1 MLCDRCGAEIEK
13 DFVLCPYCGHRIGE
27 GGDHALGRGQVAVF
41 PTREQLFPHWVWL
54 LGFGLF
60 IGCILMSVLGVGIAG
75 IYGGLKERAVL
86 TRQQAEEHYN
96 RGLTHIEEGDY
107 NLAEAEFREA
117 LRLAPDYWEA
127 ADKLREVRAQVAAIA
142 TPTSETR
149 NEAVDLIYQQA
160 QELYSQ
166 RSWIETALKLEQ
178 LRGLD
183 PYYERENVTEMLF
196 SSYYNMALDLV
207 DKDRLEEALRSFDE
221 ALEVKPG
228 DPEALV
234 QRELTSLYVTGLDYW
249 EADWVRAVESFL
261 AIYQIDPAYK
271 DVEQRLYDAYLN
283 HGDLYASE
291 EAWCLAEER
300 YEQAA
305 ALDSNEGIITKRD
318 DAAYRCQMAAIPPTP
333 VIAATVTP
341 TATIA
346 VAATVTATVTPT
358 VSASHLGKIAFA
370 AYDTTDE
377 AYATYVVQADGNGLT
392 RVVGE
397 ASQPAFSP
405 DGQEIVLHS
414 WRPDRLGLQVVSAEG
429 GKMADAIIGTQIED
443 SAPSWSRDGTK
454 MAFASNKEG
463 DRKWRIYISWL
474 VGTDDPLELRL
485 GESPDWSPEDDQIVY
500 RGCDERGDNCGLYIM
515 DENGANPTQLTTD
528 PSDNAPAWSPDGSRV
543 AFMSAR
549 DGNWEVYVVSLA
561 NPKPR
566 RLTTNPA
573 NDGLPAW
580 SPDGQRIAFL
590 SDRGGIWAIH
600 LMNPDGS
607 EQRQLIPTGG
617 THEDWLSEQISW
629 AR

>member
-1 MLCDRCGAEIEK
+1 MLCDSCGAKIEEN
-13 DFVLCPYCGHRIGE
+13 FTFCPHCGHEIGE
-27 GGDHALGRGQVAVF
+27 GDDHALERGRVAIV

-60 IGCILMSVLGVGIAG
+60 IGCILMSALGVGMAG
-75 IYGGLKERAVL
+75 VYGGLKERAVL
-86 TRQQAEEHYN
+86 ARQEAEEHYS
-96 RGLTHIEEGDY
+96 RGLAHLEEGDY
-107 NLAEAEFREA
+107 NLAEAEFKEA

-127 ADKLREVRAQVAAIA
+127 ADKLREVRAQVAAVA

-166 RSWIETALKLEQ
+166 QNWLETALKLEQ
-178 LRGLD
+178 LRDLD

-207 DKDRLEEALRSFDE
+207 DKDRLEEALRSFDK
-221 ALEVKPG
+221 ALEVKPA

-234 QRELTSLYVTGLDYW
+234 QRELASLYLTGLGYW

-261 AIYQIDPAYK
+261 AIYQIDPEYK

-283 HGDLYASE
+283 QGDLYASE
-291 EAWCLAEER
+291 EAWCLAEEK
-300 YEQAA
+300 YELAA
-305 ALDSNEGIITKRD
+305 ALDSNEEVIAKRD
-318 DAAYRCQMAAIPPTP
+318 DAAYRCQIAVVPTP
-333 VIAATVTP
+333 IITATTTP

-346 VAATVTATVTPT
+346 ATTAVTATVTPT
-358 VSASHLGKIAFA
+358 VSIADIGKIAFA
-370 AYDTTDE
+370 AYNDAEGVYDI
-377 AYATYVVQADGNGLT
+377 YVVQADGNGLT

-405 DGQEIVLHS
+405 DGQEIIFHS
-414 WRPDRLGLQVVSAEG
+414 WRRDRLGLQVVSAEG
-429 GKMADAIIGTQIED
+429 GEMADVIIGTSIED
-443 SAPSWSRDGTK
+443 GAPSWSRDGAK
-454 MAFASNKEG
+454 IAFVSNKEV
-463 DRKWRIYISWL
+463 DRKWRIYVSWL
-474 VGTDDPLELRL
+474 AGTGEPVELRL
-485 GESPDWSPEDDQIVY
+485 GESPDWSPEGDQIAY
-500 RGCDERGDNCGLYIM
+500 RGCDERGGNCGLYIM
-515 DENGANPTQLTTD
+515 DENGANPTRLTTD
-528 PSDNAPAWSPDGSRV
+528 ASDNAPAWSPDGNQV

-549 DGNWEVYVVSLA
+549 DGNWEIYVVDLA

-580 SPDGQRIAFL
+580 SPDGQRIVFL

-607 EQRQLIPTGG
+607 DQHQLVPTGG
-617 THEDWLSEQISW
+617 TYEDWLSEQISW